1 MGIEEQAFKY
11 AVKNAFLHNG
21 KADAGAIVGKLK
33 ALNKDSEIKDL
44 FKAARSASEEV
55 SALSEQELEDHYNKF
70 LDEGFELKPKE
81 KEIGLQELGWA
92 EKGKVI
98 TRYAPNP
105 NGPIHLGSARAA
117 ILSHEYA
124 RKYDGKFILRF
135 DDTDPKVKK
144 PIENAEKV
152 FTDELEWLNCEIDKV
167 FFASDR
173 LDIYEQF
180 MEKLIKQ
187 GNAYV
192 CTCKPDDWRSK
203 IRREKACP
211 CRDLSVEE
219 QIERFEWMKSHTYKE
234 GKAVLRIKTSLSHK
248 DPSIRDWWVAKIV
261 DEPVHPRVSSDRHL
275 WPSYNFA
282 SAIDDHELG
291 ITLIIRGQEHQQNET
306 KQMFLYNYFGWNYP
320 HSIYTGRVMLEG
332 AVLSTSKIREGIE
345 KGKFTGWSD
354 PRLGTIAALRRRGF
368 HPDAI
373 KNVILYIGTK
383 PNDTTIE
390 WNQLATAN
398 REIIKDKVEKI
409 PLLEDPFK
417 LIAEF
422 GPAKTVKT
430 DFGPIELHEGL
441 QGFFVEKSD
450 VEKKTGTIIRLRQAY
465 NVRIKKIGE
474 LNAIAEYAG
483 EDKIEPVVP
492 WISEG
497 IEISIVLPDASEIKK
512 IADNRVLRKSVD
524 ERVYLERIGYCRLD
538 RKDEDNIT
546 VWFTHK

>member
-1 MGIEEQAFKY
+1 MSIEEQAFKY
-11 AVKNAFLHNG
+11 AIKNAFLHNG
-21 KADAGAIVGKLK
+21 RADAGAIVGKLK
-33 ALNKDSEIKDL
+33 ALNKESEIKDL
-44 FKAARSASEEV
+44 FTAARSAAEEASV
-55 SALSEQELEDHYNKF
+55 LSEQELEEHYNKF

-81 KEIGLQELGWA
+81 REKGLPELSWA

-124 RKYDGKFILRF
+124 RKYGGKFFLRF

-144 PIENAEKV
+144 PIENAEKI

-192 CTCKPDDWRSK
+192 CTCKPDDWRAK
-203 IRREKACP
+203 IRREKP
-211 CRDLSVEE
+211 CKCRNLPIEE
-219 QIERFEWMKSHTYKE
+219 QMERFEWMKSHTYKE

-291 ITLIIRGQEHQQNET
+291 VTLIIRGQEHQQNET

-345 KGKFTGWSD
+345 KGKFIDWSD

-368 HPDAI
+368 HPNAI
-373 KNVILYIGTK
+373 KNVILFIGTK

-409 PLLEDPFK
+409 PLLEEPFK

-430 DFGPIELHEGL
+430 DFGPIELNEGL
-441 QGFFVEKSD
+441 QDFYVEKSD

-474 LNAIAEYAG
+474 LNAIAEFTG
-483 EDKIEPVVP
+483 EDKIEPIVP

-497 IEISIVLPDASEIKK
+497 IEINIMLPDASKIKK
-512 IADNRVLRKSVD
+512 IADNRVLRKAVG
-524 ERVYLERIGYCRLD
+524 ERVYLEKIGYCRLD